1 VAALAL
7 AFTAGCG
14 SSSSS
19 VQKIAA
25 ASGTNTHAA
34 LTPVTV
40 GAFPLT
46 QLMLPYVA
54 QDAGDFAAEKL
65 DVKIDALSG
74 SAVQEVPTV
83 LSGKMNIGVSGLA
96 DIMPAIARGA
106 PLVILP
112 GFGTTI
118 EPDLRTATNVIV
130 AKDPS
135 IRSLKDLK
143 GKTVALN
150 ALGSA
155 HQLYITL
162 EMRRAGLDP
171 NSVKFVQIPLPNIPA
186 AIDKGQVDAGQALD
200 PVLTLAHSLGQHD
213 VLAIG
218 GGVAGGLPSAVY
230 WTSTKWADG
239 HPREIAAFTAAM
251 RKAATRLEADPNLM
265 RGYAQRYTKF
275 DPKVI
280 KQIRNFG
287 AFTTGVTPETI
298 DQGATL
304 LAANGLIPRRPE
316 LSGYVYSAH

>member
-1 VAALAL
+1 V
-7 AFTAGCG
+7 
-14 SSSSS
+14 
-19 VQKIAA
+19 
-25 ASGTNTHAA
+25 SGTSNDAA
-34 LTPVTV
+34 VRV

-54 QDAGDFAAEKL
+54 QDEGDFKAEKL
-65 DVKIDALSG
+65 NVKIDALSG

-83 LSGKMNIGVSGLA
+83 LGGQMDIGVSGLA

-130 AKDPS
+130 ARDPS
-135 IRSLKDLK
+135 IRSLKDLE

-162 EMRRAGLDP
+162 AMKKAGLDP
-171 NSVKFVQIPLPNIPA
+171 SSVKFVQIPLPNIPA
-186 AIDKGQVDAGQALD
+186 AIEKGQADAGQALD
-200 PVLTLAHSLGQHD
+200 PVLTLAHSLGEHD

-218 GGVAGGLPSAVY
+218 GAVAGGLPSAVY
-230 WTSTKWADG
+230 WTSKQWADG

-251 RKAATRLEADPNLM
+251 GKAASRLVTDPNLM
-265 RGYAQRYTKF
+265 RGYAERYTKF
-275 DPKVI
+275 GPTII

-287 AFTTGVTPETI
+287 AFTTDVTPATI
-298 DQGATL
+298 DKGATL
-304 LAANGLIPRRPE
+304 LADNGLIPRTPA
-316 LSGYVYSAH
+316 LSSYVYSAP

>member
-7 AFTAGCG
+7 AFAAGCG

-19 VQKIAA
+19 VDKIAA
-25 ASGTNTHAA
+25 ASGTTKDAA
-34 LTPVTV
+34 VTV

-54 QDAGDFAAEKL
+54 QDEGDFAAQKL
-65 DVKIDALSG
+65 HVKIDALSG

-83 LSGKMNIGVSGLA
+83 LSGQMDIGVSGLA

-135 IRSLKDLK
+135 IRSLKDLA

-162 EMRRAGLDP
+162 AMKRAGLDP

-251 RKAATRLEADPNLM
+251 RKAAARLEADPNLM